1 MTLGADKISSSL
13 PRRMAS
19 LSHPPPRHRGPR
31 TVRIQMCTR
40 TKAASN
46 NPLDNLAHCSYESGI
61 LEKPDVPAPKSVWTR
76 TVGMFL

>member
-1 MTLGADKISSSL
+1 
-13 PRRMAS
+13 
-19 LSHPPPRHRGPR
+19 
-31 TVRIQMCTR
+31 MCTR

-76 TVGMFL
+76 TVGMFLESCFSSPYHFRCSVG